1 MNPGDRRW
9 LLQWRRY
16 SVDVLTTAVTL
27 AVGAAALGTTA
38 DTLYLLMILGAILGL
53 AILLEPDATA
63 QDAHDPSAPALELAP
78 IPRLPRLNLQPG
90 RHLHG
95 IHADA
100 RSAS

>member
-1 MNPGDRRW
+1 MNTGDRRW
-9 LLQWRRY
+9 LLQWRRN
-16 SVDVLTTAVTL
+16 SVDVLITATTL
-27 AVGAAALGTTA
+27 AVGAAALGTAA

-53 AILLEPDATA
+53 AIVLEPDANV
-63 QDAHDPSAPALELAP
+63 QEAHDPSASALEFAP